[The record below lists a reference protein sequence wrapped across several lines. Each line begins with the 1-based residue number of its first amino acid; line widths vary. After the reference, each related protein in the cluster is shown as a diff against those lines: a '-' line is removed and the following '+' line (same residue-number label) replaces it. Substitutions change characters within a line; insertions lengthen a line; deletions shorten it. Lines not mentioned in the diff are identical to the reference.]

1 MCIVVCIQNKH
12 IIFDFSKAPKKTED
26 RLKQM
31 KEEADTANE
40 RRFKE
45 AAADNQVA
53 TQKLVDEVKDLLE
66 NADGLKGWSYRI
78 KETE

>member
-1 MCIVVCIQNKH
+1 
-12 IIFDFSKAPKKTED
+12 
-26 RLKQM
+26 M

-45 AAADNQVA
+45 AAADNQVT

-66 NADGLKGWSYRI
+66 NADGLKGWSYCI